1 MEHTS
6 DPWHDF
12 LAIPIAPVVLMCQFA
27 AMFLPFPTSRRVMVI
42 GASAVMTAMTLIVFA
57 APGEGANI
65 GAGLIVPQW
74 ALSLMLS
81 VLELHKGRS
90 VRHVPK
96 DRSS

>member
-6 DPWHDF
+6 DPWHNF
-12 LAIPIAPVVLMCQFA
+12 LAIPIAPVVLMCQLA

-42 GASAVMTAMTLIVFA
+42 GASAVMTAMTLIVLA
-57 APGEGANI
+57 VADGTANI

-90 VRHVPK
+90 ARHAAT
-96 DRSS
+96 DG